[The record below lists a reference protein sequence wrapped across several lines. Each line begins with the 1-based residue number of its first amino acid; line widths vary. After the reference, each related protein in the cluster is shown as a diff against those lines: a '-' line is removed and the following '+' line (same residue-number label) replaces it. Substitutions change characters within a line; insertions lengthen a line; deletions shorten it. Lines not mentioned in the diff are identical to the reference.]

1 MPLITTEERIALL
14 LNVLGDDVAQVA
26 FQSMNPTRANFIRQL
41 LDDFKNNPPSEEEVD
56 FVLGDFNQYFD
67 FALNT
72 LSPQLQ
78 PNEEDSNHDD
88 AARSDSN
95 VIQFPPLE
103 RTDDPIFDL
112 NRLDP
117 WQIASAIAEDHP
129 KTVALVAQALSTEL
143 AAKVLE
149 QLPADT
155 RSAAIIEL
163 SKKASVAPT
172 VLHSMLTSIVDK
184 AASIRCRKEE
194 VDQSQIL
201 AELMRSFPKKLRTEL
216 MEKLEETDS
225 DLCQNV
231 KSNLYLFED
240 VLRLDDRDVQKILGE
255 VETDNLI
262 VGLQRADQ
270 EIVDKLLNN
279 LSKRARE
286 TILEEMQYKT
296 NATDEEIE
304 LARKSVIEVLAR
316 LDESGDI
323 TL

>member
-1 MPLITTEERIALL
+1 M
-14 LNVLGDDVAQVA
+14 
-26 FQSMNPTRANFIRQL
+26 
-41 LDDFKNNPPSEEEVD
+41 
-56 FVLGDFNQYFD
+56 
-67 FALNT
+67 
-72 LSPQLQ
+72 
-78 PNEEDSNHDD
+78 
-88 AARSDSN
+88 
-95 VIQFPPLE
+95 IQFPPLE
-103 RTDDPIFDL
+103 RTGDPVFDL

-117 WQIASAIAEDHP
+117 WQIASAIADDHP
-129 KTVALVAQALSTEL
+129 KTVALVAKALSTER
-143 AAKVLE
+143 AAQVLE

-155 RSAAIIEL
+155 RAAAVIEL
-163 SKKASVAPT
+163 SKNVSVAPP
-172 VLHSMLTSIVDK
+172 VLQSMLTSIVDK

-194 VDQSQIL
+194 VDQAQVL
-201 AELMRSFPKKLRTEL
+201 AELMRSFPKQLRTEL
-216 MEKLEETDS
+216 MEKLEETDQ
-225 DLCQNV
+225 DLCQSV

-270 EIVDKLLNN
+270 AIVDKLLTN

-296 NATDEEIE
+296 NASDEEIE